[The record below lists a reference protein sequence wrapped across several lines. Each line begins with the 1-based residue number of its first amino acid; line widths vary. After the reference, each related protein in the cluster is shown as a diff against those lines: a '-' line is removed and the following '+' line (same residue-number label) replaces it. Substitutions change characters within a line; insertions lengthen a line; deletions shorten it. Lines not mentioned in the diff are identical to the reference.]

1 VKRYRFT
8 FCHVNITILEANVA
22 KQKFDGV
29 VEAVHYK
36 PDGQV
41 DWVRTYLRRGPVFS
55 DYILLDRQTL
65 VEHLKSGKQYVAGRR
80 IPQLASTFEVT
91 KPLHVIRKDGLEI
104 LVTGDLQSNSD
115 RLEGVPEL

>member
-1 VKRYRFT
+1 MG
-8 FCHVNITILEANVA
+8 
-22 KQKFDGV
+22 KQKYDGV

-41 DWVRTYLRRGPVFS
+41 DWVRTYLRRGPIFS

-80 IPQLASTFEVT
+80 IPQLASTFEVSN
-91 KPLHVIRKDGLEI
+91 PLHVIRNGGAEI
-104 LVTGDLQSNSD
+104 LVTGDLQSTRD
-115 RLEGVPEL
+115 QLEGVPEL

>member
-1 VKRYRFT
+1 M
-8 FCHVNITILEANVA
+8 A

-41 DWVRTYLRRGPVFS
+41 DWVRTYLRRGPIFS

-91 KPLHVIRKDGLEI
+91 KPLHVVRNDGEEI
-104 LVTGDLQSNSD
+104 LVTGDLQSNKD
-115 RLEGVPEL
+115 KLEGVPEL

>member
-1 VKRYRFT
+1 
-8 FCHVNITILEANVA
+8 VA
-22 KQKFDGV
+22 KQKYDGV

-41 DWVRTYLRRGPVFS
+41 DWVRTYLRRGPIFS
-55 DYILLDRQTL
+55 DFILLDRQTL

-91 KPLHVIRKDGLEI
+91 KPLHVIHNGGEEI
-104 LVTGDLQSNSD
+104 LVTGDLQSSRD

>member
-1 VKRYRFT
+1 M
-8 FCHVNITILEANVA
+8 A

-65 VEHLKSGKQYVAGRR
+65 VEHLKSGKQYVAGKR

-91 KPLHVIRKDGLEI
+91 KPLQVIRKGGQEFLA
-104 LVTGDLQSNSD
+104 TGDLQPD
-115 RLEGVPEL
+115 QDCLEGVPEL

>member
-1 VKRYRFT
+1 M
-8 FCHVNITILEANVA
+8 A

-41 DWVRTYLRRGPVFS
+41 DWVRTYLRRGPIFS

-91 KPLHVIRKDGLEI
+91 KPLHVIRNDGEEI
-104 LVTGDLQSNSD
+104 LVTGDLRSNKD
-115 RLEGVPEL
+115 KLEGVPEL